1 MSTPSETYH
10 KSDKSRI
17 SRLASCV
24 SLPVSRFSILV
35 TLLVSCVLCL
45 VSCELF
51 ATREPEPPQL
61 GTGGVFIQPDTPSAV
76 LENLSNSVR
85 EMNAINYLNCLS
97 STDFVFQPAGQGN
110 IGDPALWSGW
120 GRIEEDRYFKNLA
133 SAAENLTGHSLSL
146 EIERRDDLS
155 PTEHRVIANYALV
168 VNTNRN
174 TASRVPNRITGQFI
188 IIMRAG
194 ASGLWSISNWTDIAT
209 NPEYSWTELK
219 AEFIR
224 G

>member
-1 MSTPSETYH
+1 MGHSTVTYQL
-10 KSDKSRI
+10 SDDASVMRPVSRI
-17 SRLASCV
+17 SRL
-24 SLPVSRFSILV
+24 VSRVLIIA
-35 TLLVSCVLCL
+35 TCALCL

-61 GTGGVFIQPDTPSAV
+61 GTGGVFIQPDTPNAV
-76 LENLSNSVR
+76 LENLSNAVR

-97 STDFVFQPAGQGN
+97 STDYVFQPAGQGN
-110 IGDPALWSGW
+110 IGDPSLWSGW

-146 EIERRDDLS
+146 EVERRDDLS
-155 PTEHRVIANYALV
+155 PTEHRVVANYALV

-174 TASRVPNRITGQFI
+174 TASRVPNRITGQFVL
-188 IIMRAG
+188 IMKAG
-194 ASGLWSISNWTDIAT
+194 ASGLWSITSWTDIAT

>member
-1 MSTPSETYH
+1 MSMTIMISIFGGGAKRQE
-10 KSDKSRI
+10 KS
-17 SRLASCV
+17 LLLFLLLLLY
-24 SLPVSRFSILV
+24 LPG
-35 TLLVSCVLCL
+35 
-45 VSCELF
+45 CELF
-51 ATREPEPPQL
+51 ATREPEDPL
-61 GTGGVFIQPDTPSAV
+61 IGTGGVFIQPDTPSAV

-146 EIERRDDLS
+146 EIVRRDDVS

>member
-1 MSTPSETYH
+1 MSNPSDTYH
-10 KSDKSRI
+10 KSDKYRI
-17 SRLASCV
+17 SRL
-24 SLPVSRFSILV
+24 VSRFSILV
-35 TLLVSCVLCL
+35 SRFSFLVSLLVSCVSLL

-51 ATREPEPPQL
+51 ATREPEDPL
-61 GTGGVFIQPDTPSAV
+61 IGTGGVFIQPDTPNAV

-97 STDFVFQPAGQGN
+97 STDFTFQPAGQGN
-110 IGDPALWSGW
+110 IGDPSLWSGW

-146 EIERRDDLS
+146 EIVRRDDVS

-194 ASGLWSISNWTDIAT
+194 TSGLWSILSWTDIAT

>member
-1 MSTPSETYH
+1 MSMIQTA
-10 KSDKSRI
+10 SRI
-17 SRLASCV
+17 SDGPHKQGSF
-24 SLPVSRFSILV
+24 LP
-35 TLLVSCVLCL
+35 LLLL
-45 VSCELF
+45 LLLLLPLPACELF
-51 ATREPEPPQL
+51 ATREPEPPLL

-76 LENLSNSVR
+76 LENLSNAVR

-97 STDFVFQPAGQGN
+97 STDFAYQPAGQGN
-110 IGDPALWSGW
+110 IGDPSLWSGW

-146 EIERRDDLS
+146 EIVRRDDLS

-174 TASRVPNRITGQFI
+174 TASRVPNRITGQFVMI
-188 IIMRAG
+188 LRAN
-194 ASGLWSISNWTDIAT
+194 ASGLWSISSWTDIAT